1 MFINHQQLLQ
11 PVSPLDPSGPNLE
24 YAPEFAELER
34 TACGSPDRQM
44 GASVLPGQAPDA
56 AAALELALGL
66 LGRTKDLR
74 IAVHVVRSLL
84 TREGLPGFLEGLS
97 TLRALTERFWSTL
110 HPTLDPGDDGQG
122 TVRSN
127 VLAALATSELERAL
141 RRAPLI
147 ASRAFGP
154 ISLEDIVRAGGAAS
168 AQPAAMDG
176 AHVAA
181 AFREQE
187 PAALAGLSASL
198 RAGQEHVAALSA
210 WFLSHD
216 VEPPDLAPLQL
227 FFQRAIEVIA
237 AHCAAPTASLSAP
250 NAAIHVGSTPIV
262 VSQKTATDGPIA
274 NRHEVIRALDEICA
288 YYQAHEP
295 SSPLPL
301 LLRRCRRLATL
312 DFVEIMKDL
321 APDALSRLELIS
333 GVSAA

>member
-1 MFINHQQLLQ
+1 MFIDHQQLLR

-34 TACGSPDRQM
+34 TAHGSPDRQM
-44 GASVLPGQAPDA
+44 GASVLPGQAPDP
-56 AAALELALGL
+56 AAALELAVAL

-74 IAVHVVRSLL
+74 VAVHVVRALL
-84 TREGLPGFLEGLS
+84 TRDGLPGFLEGLS
-97 TLRALTERFWSTL
+97 ALRALTERFWTTL
-110 HPTLDPGDDGQG
+110 HPALDPGDDGQG
-122 TVRSN
+122 SVRAN
-127 VLAALATSELERAL
+127 VLAALATAELELAL

-154 ISLEDIVRAGGAAS
+154 ISLDDIVRASGAAS
-168 AQPAAMDG
+168 AQPTAMDG

-187 PAALAGLSASL
+187 PAALATLSASL
-198 RAGQEHVAALSA
+198 RTGLEQVAALSA

-227 FFQRAIEVIA
+227 YLQRAIEAIL
-237 AHCAAPTASLSAP
+237 AHCPASTANLSTRSAP
-250 NAAIHVGSTPIV
+250 IHVGSAPV
-262 VSQKTATDGPIA
+262 VSQTTAADGAIA
-274 NRHEVIRALDEICA
+274 NRHDVIRALDEICA

-301 LLRRCRRLATL
+301 LLQRCRRLATL

-333 GVSAA
+333 GVCAS